1 MKKIGVLVLFW
12 GLIFSTLAFAGEN
25 GFTREDRERLIRLE
39 ATLQTFM
46 RQVDKR
52 FEQIDKRFEDV
63 NRRFEDINSRFEDM
77 NKRFEQM
84 DKRISELRED
94 TDRRFEDLTRFLWI
108 LAGIFTALTAAVI
121 ALVIWD
127 RRSTVKYALKEAD
140 ERYALNLLPR
150 ILEVL
155 KEKAKTD
162 QELATILRNYGLL

>member
-1 MKKIGVLVLFW
+1 
-12 GLIFSTLAFAGEN
+12 
-25 GFTREDRERLIRLE
+25 
-39 ATLQTFM
+39 M

-94 TDRRFEDLTRFLWI
+94 TNRRFEDLTRFLWI
-108 LAGIFTALTAAVI
+108 LAGIFTALTAAII

-127 RRSTVKYALKEAD
+127 RRSTVKYALKEAE
-140 ERYALNLLPR
+140 ERYALELLPR
-150 ILEVL
+150 IIKVL

-162 QELATILRNYGLL
+162 RELATILRNYGLL